1 MSDART
7 GIGYDAHRFGGDGPL
22 IIGGVEIEHSEGLV
36 GTSDADVAA
45 HAICDAML
53 GAAALGDMGTHFPS
67 DDDRWVDADSMNLL
81 AECAAMVRA
90 SGFTIA
96 NCDVTVI
103 AENVR
108 VAPHRQVMRS
118 RIAGAISS
126 DIDRVSVKATT
137 TDGLGWIG
145 RGEGIAAQAIVTVEG

>member
-7 GIGYDAHRFGGDGPL
+7 GIGYDAHRFGGDGPV
-22 IIGGVEIEHSEGLV
+22 IIGGVEIEHTSGLV
-36 GTSDADVAA
+36 GTSDADVVA

-67 DDDRWVDADSMNLL
+67 DDDRWAGADSMGLL
-81 AECAAMVRA
+81 AACAAMVRS
-90 SGFTIA
+90 SGFTIE

-103 AENVR
+103 AEDVR
-108 VAPHRQVMRS
+108 VAPHREAMRS
-118 RIAGAISS
+118 RIAAACTL
-126 DIDRVSVKATT
+126 DVDRVSVKATT

-145 RGEGIAAQAIVTVEG
+145 AGEGVAAQAVVTLAR

>member
-1 MSDART
+1 MSEART
-7 GIGYDAHRFGGDGPL
+7 GIGYDAHRFGGDGPV
-22 IIGGVEIEHSEGLV
+22 IIGGVEIEHSTGLV

-67 DDDRWVDADSMNLL
+67 DDDRWVDADSMHLL
-81 AECAAMVRA
+81 AACAAMVRS
-90 SGFTIA
+90 SGFAIA

-103 AENVR
+103 AEEVR
-108 VAPHRQVMRS
+108 VAPHREAMRS
-118 RIAGAISS
+118 RVAAGISL

-145 RGEGIAAQAIVTVEG
+145 AGDGVAAQAVVTLAR

>member
-1 MSDART
+1 MSEART
-7 GIGYDAHRFGGDGPL
+7 GIGYDAHRFGGEGPV
-22 IIGGVEIEHSEGLV
+22 IIGGVEIEHTSGLV

-67 DDDRWVDADSMNLL
+67 DDDRWAGADSMDLL
-81 AECAAMVRA
+81 AACAAMVRS
-90 SGFTIA
+90 SGFTIE

-103 AENVR
+103 AEDVR
-108 VAPHRQVMRS
+108 VAPHREAMRS
-118 RIAGAISS
+118 RIAAAIAS
-126 DIDRVSVKATT
+126 DVDRVSVKATT

-145 RGEGIAAQAIVTVEG
+145 AGEGVAAQAVVTLAR

>member
-1 MSDART
+1 MSETRA
-7 GIGYDAHRFGGDGPL
+7 GIGYDAHRFGGDGPV
-22 IIGGVEIEHSEGLV
+22 IIGGVPVEHATGLV

-67 DDDRWVDADSMNLL
+67 DDDRWVDADSMDLL
-81 AECAAMVRA
+81 AACAAMVRS
-90 SGFTIA
+90 SGFLIA

-108 VAPHRQVMRS
+108 VAPHREAMRF
-118 RIAGAISS
+118 RIAAAISL

-145 RGEGIAAQAIVTVEG
+145 AGDGIAAQAVVTLER